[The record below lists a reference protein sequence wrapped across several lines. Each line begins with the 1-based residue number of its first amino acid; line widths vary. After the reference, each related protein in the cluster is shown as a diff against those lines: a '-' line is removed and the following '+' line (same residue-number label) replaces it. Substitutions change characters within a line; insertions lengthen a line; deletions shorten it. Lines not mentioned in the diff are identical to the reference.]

1 MLRQDLQFF
10 DRPENTVGALASRL
24 DSYPQAVLELMGMN
38 IIIVVVAILSVIASS
53 ILGIVVAWKL
63 GLVGVFAG
71 LPPMIAAGYIRT
83 RLDAKMDRDTSKRFA
98 SSASVASEAITAIR
112 TASSL
117 AIEKRVLQKYTAELN
132 HAIHLSV
139 RPLLHNMIWFSF
151 TQTIDYF
158 ILALGFW

>member
-38 IIIVVVAILSVIASS
+38 IMIVLVAAFSVIACS
-53 ILGIVVAWKL
+53 ILGIVVSWKL

-71 LPPMIAAGYIRT
+71 LPPMVVAGYART
-83 RLDAKMDRDTSKRFA
+83 RLDAKMDRDTSKRF
-98 SSASVASEAITAIR
+98 SNSASVASEAITSIR

-117 AIEKRVLQKYTAELN
+117 AIENRVLQRYAAELDY
-132 HAIHLSV
+132 AIHLCV
-139 RPLLHNMIWFSF
+139 GPLLHNMLWFSF